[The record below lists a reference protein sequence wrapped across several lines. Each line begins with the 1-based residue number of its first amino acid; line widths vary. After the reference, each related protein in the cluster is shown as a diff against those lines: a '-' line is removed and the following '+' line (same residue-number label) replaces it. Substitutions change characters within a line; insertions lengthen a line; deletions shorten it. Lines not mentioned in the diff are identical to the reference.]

1 MNKHTFL
8 AFDLGATSGRAVLG
22 EVEGV
27 KFTMREIHRFP
38 NTLLRLHGKYY
49 WNIFGLYEA
58 LKTSL
63 SLCAQQNVRIESV
76 GIDAWG
82 VDFGYIGV
90 DGSLLGLPRAYRDPY
105 TEQAPE
111 MFFQLIP
118 REELYQKTGIQI
130 LNFNSLFQLFSA
142 RRENFAPLNAAEEI
156 LFIPDLL
163 SYLLTG
169 VRVCEYTA
177 ASTSQLLNPVTKQFD
192 ASLLE
197 AVEVNSSFLR
207 SVVMPGTKIGTLT
220 EEVVA
225 ETGVGR
231 IPVIAVAGHDTA
243 SAVVAI
249 PAKNRNF
256 AYLSSG
262 TWSLMGIET
271 EEPIIGP
278 ASFIHNFTNEGGIE
292 GTTRFLK
299 NITGLWLLEECRK
312 EWTQAGRTYT
322 YPEIVRLAE
331 EASPFVCFV
340 DPDDSCFAHPS
351 SMLGAIASYCT
362 ETGQPVPTSD
372 GAFIRCIFESL
383 ALRYSEVMRLL
394 REMAPFRIDRL
405 HVIGGGSRN
414 RLLNQFTADAT
425 GLPVIAGP
433 SEATA
438 LGNCMVQARAAG
450 LVADRWEMRRIIAAS
465 VPTETF
471 LPREKGDWEKAYT
484 RYSSIVEK
492 KRQPLNSM
500 KI

>member
-1 MNKHTFL
+1 MKKHTFL
-8 AFDLGATSGRAVLG
+8 AFDLGATSGRAVVG
-22 EVEGV
+22 EVESV
-27 KFTMREIHRFP
+27 KFVMREIHRFP
-38 NTLLRLHGKYY
+38 NTLFRLHGKYY
-49 WNIFGLYEA
+49 WNIYALYEA
-58 LKTSL
+58 LKASL
-63 SLCAQQNVRIESV
+63 ALCAQQDIRLDSV

-82 VDFGYIGV
+82 VDFGYIGA

-105 TEQAPE
+105 TEHAPE
-111 MFFQLIP
+111 RFFRHVS
-118 REELYQKTGIQI
+118 REKLYQKTGIQI

-142 RRENFAPLNAAEEI
+142 HQNDFAPVRAAEEI

-192 ASLLE
+192 SSLLE
-197 AVEVNSSFLR
+197 AAGVKPTLLR
-207 SVVMPGTKIGTLT
+207 PVVMPGTKIGTLT
-220 EEVVA
+220 EEVAA

-249 PAKNRNF
+249 PAENSNF

-271 EEPIIGP
+271 EEPIVSP
-278 ASFIHNFTNEGGIE
+278 ASFRHNFTNEGGIE

-299 NITGLWLLEECRK
+299 NITGLWLLEQCRK
-312 EWTQAGRTYT
+312 EWEQAGRSYT
-322 YPEIVRLAE
+322 YPEIVHLAQ
-331 EASPFVCFV
+331 EAPPFACFV
-340 DPDDSCFAHPS
+340 DPDDARFAHPS
-351 SMLGAIASYCT
+351 SMPGAIVSYCE
-362 ETGQPVPTSD
+362 ETGQPVPASD
-372 GAFIRCIFESL
+372 GGFVRCIFESL
-383 ALRYSEVMRLL
+383 ALRYSEVMGFLKK
-394 REMAPFRIDRL
+394 MAPFPIDRL

-425 GLPVIAGP
+425 GMPVIAGP

-450 LVADRWEMRRIIAAS
+450 LVADRWEMRRMIAAS
-465 VPTETF
+465 VSTETF
-471 LPREKGDWEKAYT
+471 LPRKTAGWKEAYE
-484 RYSSIVEK
+484 RYSRIVEK
-492 KRQPLNSM
+492 KR
-500 KI
+500 